1 MSDVV
6 KEVNEAKSGGK
17 HIDVMAIDAAEKAAI
32 QAGEKVIVNPIN
44 AKRLGGT
51 DEKDAHNLDMESLAG
66 PQDEVVPEKSSDT
79 VTGPLSGMSSQVK
92 QQIDSS
98 GPKEGV
104 EKDAY
109 STIPPKFSGQ
119 QVKSK
124 GIPSSSE
131 VPQQTDVGKDG
142 I

>member
-17 HIDVMAIDAAEKAAI
+17 HIDTMAIDAEEKGKI
-32 QAGEKVIVNPIN
+32 FAGEKVIVNPIN
-44 AKRLGGT
+44 AKRLAGT

-66 PQDEVVPEKSSDT
+66 PQDEVVPEKSSDA
-79 VTGPLSGMSSQVK
+79 VTGGLGSTEVK
-92 QQIDSS
+92 QQWDTS

-131 VPQQTDVGKDG
+131 VPQQTDAGKDG